1 MYINKQSNIQKKD
14 LVSTKTASGNPV
26 VISDCAGGKARSLK
40 TTIEAIQDL
49 HGYDKPWA
57 GGAYKNFIDYS
68 ARHNTTVGV
77 TYTDNPYSG
86 ELKVDYA
93 SGGQHQLV
101 LSVPNVDKLK
111 GQQVTISVDSVVP
124 SNSRTNDWRIFLLTY
139 INGAS
144 EAIVATLTSST
155 LKGTITLANNITEM
169 RLLLRMSQGGSSSLQ
184 SGDYVTFNKVQLEL
198 GGDKTSYA
206 PYSNICPISG
216 RTEAVLTRSDG
227 DEISEDFTIQL
238 GTTVYGA
245 DINWDTG
252 VVTVTHVILNLGNL
266 NWELVGGT
274 RFVADNQM
282 PNVKIDSSYNTPR
295 NAISSQYVWV
305 AGDTL
310 FNTDTYGYSY
320 YIENS
325 KNRLFIK
332 DLRYA
337 TAADFKTAM
346 DGVQLCYELA
356 TPTTLQ
362 LTPTQLQMLK
372 GVNRVS
378 IDNGSIELEYVPD
391 NLAGDIISLVEEEL
405 EEINTNIGLGETV
418 SANMANCLPPRFK
431 DISNDYYNGNLKA
444 EIAAGNFRNV
454 RPGDYIIGSSTGS
467 KYVVGACDYWYNK
480 GDTAC
485 TTHHLRLMLVEVKNI
500 SQLWAG
506 LPYDGGTGHWAGLN
520 RCPWNAAVNVD
531 PTSASA
537 VGSNSTN
544 ISRTITISGTG
555 TASPTT
561 ASASGYAGSFIRDR
575 LIARL
580 LPDCF
585 VADFGSANV
594 LLCRNLNGNAV
605 TTDKPSA
612 AMSNWNGMTSG
623 WTWMDSQIEL
633 PSEVELYGT
642 MVFSS
647 SAMDVGC
654 QDQQLALFRN
664 VSIEQVVGRTDVWT
678 KAVVSSTGACLRNYY
693 GGADRYSASYAF
705 CALPLANVK

>member
-14 LVSTKTASGNPV
+14 LVSTKTVSGNPV

-49 HGYDKPWA
+49 HGYDHPWA
-57 GGAYKNFIDYS
+57 GGADVNKFDISS
-68 ARHNTTVGV
+68 ATMAGLISVFGLTVAKDSDGYITITG
-77 TYTDNPYSG
+77 TYIG
-86 ELKVDYA
+86 E
-93 SGGQHQLV
+93 S
-101 LSVPNVDKLK
+101 SVPKFAIIPTLPLLDNAVFYLMDKN
-111 GQQVTISVDSVVP
+111 TD
-124 SNSRTNDWRIFLLTY
+124 
-139 INGAS
+139 
-144 EAIVATLTSST
+144 
-155 LKGTITLANNITEM
+155 ANNNVIQCRWSNPSTGGVAIDLQNM
-169 RLLLRMSQGGSSSLQ
+169 VQNQTYNIKFRLMI
-184 SGDYVTFNKVQLEL
+184 VTDGTTPTAFR
-198 GGDKTSYA
+198 
-206 PYSNICPISG
+206 PYSNECPISG
-216 RTEAVLTRSDG
+216 RTEARVDT
-227 DEISEDFTIQL
+227 ENEDSTESAYAVIQL
-238 GTTVYGA
+238 GQTVYGA

-252 VVTVTHVILNLGNL
+252 VCTIDHAIVDLGTCR
-266 NWELVGGT
+266 WT
-274 RFVADNQM
+274 AQTT
-282 PNVKIDSSYNTPR
+282 NTTGIYR
-295 NAISSQYVWV
+295 M
-305 AGDTL
+305 
-310 FNTDTYGYSY
+310 NTDDLKSVIDYPDTFTVLGDISCEWYG
-320 YIENS
+320 N
-325 KNRLFIK
+325 
-332 DLRYA
+332 
-337 TAADFKTAM
+337 KTARETYQCKVGIAV
-346 DGVQLCYELA
+346 DNTGGIFIYDENYTTGTSPTAFTSFISGCHLCYKLK

-362 LTPTQLQMLK
+362 LTPAQLEMLK
-372 GVNRVS
+372 GYNRVS
-378 IDNGSIELEYVPD
+378 IDNGTITLDYIPD

-418 SANMANCLPPRFK
+418 SADMANCLPPRFK
-431 DISNDYYNGNLKA
+431 DISNDFFNGNLKA

-506 LPYDGGTGHWAGLN
+506 LPYDGGTGHWTGLN

-537 VGSNSTN
+537 VGSNNTN

-678 KAVVSSTGACLRNYY
+678 KAVASSTIACFRCLN
-693 GGADRYSASYAF
+693 GIPNLGHASRAL